1 MAPRRRRCPKGRL
14 RNRYTTNDFVIPYRK
29 QAMLVVRWTTWIPGY
44 WGEAAAKK
52 KTPTKNPASD
62 GTTYMSDHLRHIE
75 QQPQGR
81 TGPLDTTTGG
91 APAESPQG
99 QSPPG
104 MQAAPEG

>member
-1 MAPRRRRCPKGRL
+1 VILYIKARKHTMFTMLWTILITVVLAGASAQNGTPK
-14 RNRYTTNDFVIPYRK
+14 DK
-29 QAMLVVRWTTWIPGY
+29 
-44 WGEAAAKK
+44 
-52 KTPTKNPASD
+52 PASD
-62 GTTYMSDHLRHIE
+62 GTTYMSDHLKHIE

-104 MQAAPEG
+104 MQAAPEGSSKSIVDKKR